1 MKTIILAA
9 AAACLCWTA
18 SAQQTTTT
26 TTTTTATT
34 IVAADDAGQESDGG
48 SGFEW
53 SVGVDLN
60 SNYVWRG
67 YDQSANGKFFNL
79 NIQPCVTLGYKGLWL
94 ELWDTNAFNGSYN
107 EFDITLGY
115 TIGGFEISVSD
126 YYFDFES
133 PYFSDYNASHSLCAT
148 VSYTLSERIPLKL
161 SWSTTLAGEDFHD
174 NGKRAYS
181 SYVELSYAHTFDKL
195 FDVEAAV
202 GASPFKAPYWCY
214 DDEGFVPDG
223 FTFTNLEL
231 GLSREFEIGCATLPV
246 SLRYIYNPFIHRSYG
261 VLSVGVSFG
270 N

>member
-1 MKTIILAA
+1 M
-9 AAACLCWTA
+9 
-18 SAQQTTTT
+18 
-26 TTTTTATT
+26 
-34 IVAADDAGQESDGG
+34 
-48 SGFEW
+48 
-53 SVGVDLN
+53 
-60 SNYVWRG
+60 
-67 YDQSANGKFFNL
+67 
-79 NIQPCVTLGYKGLWL
+79 
-94 ELWDTNAFNGSYN
+94 
-107 EFDITLGY
+107 
-115 TIGGFEISVSD
+115 SD

>member
-161 SWSTTLAGEDFHD
+161 SWRGLPRQRQARLLVVC
-174 NGKRAYS
+174 RA
-181 SYVELSYAHTFDKL
+181 ELCPHL
-195 FDVEAAV
+195 RQAV
-202 GASPFKAPYWCY
+202 RRRGGGGCVALQGA
-214 DDEGFVPDG
+214 
-223 FTFTNLEL
+223 LL
-231 GLSREFEIGCATLPV
+231 
-246 SLRYIYNPFIHRSYG
+246 
-261 VLSVGVSFG
+261 VL
-270 N
+270 